1 MKTMN
6 TDQYYN
12 WKQAIDARVPEN
24 MRVGSDLMIVTD
36 SALRDSMSSPRVVDV
51 CTFILLDKG
60 ESKMLIDMREYS
72 MKSPCLAVIMPDKVY
87 QLLEKSEDISF
98 RAIVMS
104 KDFFTD
110 MFRFQ
115 GNLDELRGLIKDNP
129 VLDLSDDLSSINIY
143 YNLLLHTVN
152 SPIKGLRLNSAR
164 HLTISMLYHY
174 ARKLRS
180 VAELST
186 KAEII
191 YARFCKDVRTYY
203 KINRTLPFYA
213 GRLGIGTNLLT
224 RIVKDKYGRTAA
236 EYIDDITIIEC
247 KALLSSTEMSVR
259 QISRALNFTSQSVF
273 GKFFNRMTGMSPI
286 DYRRDN
292 R

>member
-1 MKTMN
+1 MN

-24 MRVGSDLMIVTD
+24 MRIGSDLMIVTG
-36 SALRDSMSSPRVVDV
+36 SALQDSISSPRVVDA

-60 ESKMLIDMREYS
+60 ESKMLIDMKEYAL
-72 MKSPCLAVIMPDKVY
+72 KAPCLAVIMPDKIY
-87 QLLEKSEDISF
+87 QFLEKSEDISF

-110 MFRFQ
+110 MFRYQ
-115 GNLDELRGLIKDNP
+115 GNMDELRGLINDNP
-129 VLDLSDDLSSINIY
+129 ALDLSDDLSSINIY
-143 YNLLLHTVN
+143 YNLLLHTVS
-152 SPIKGLRLNSAR
+152 SPIKGLRLTSAR

-174 ARKLRS
+174 ARKIRS
-180 VAELST
+180 AAELSS
-186 KAEII
+186 KAEVI

-203 KINRTLPFYA
+203 KINWTLPFYA

-224 RIVKDKYGRTAA
+224 RIVKEKYGRTAA
-236 EYIDDITIIEC
+236 EYIDDITLIEC

-259 QISRALNFTSQSVF
+259 QISRALNFPSQSVF
-273 GKFFNRMTGMSPI
+273 GKFFNRMTGMSPS
-286 DYRRDN
+286 DYRRDY